1 MRKNLLL
8 LACAALLMPMSL
20 SAQAEA
26 QTDPWSQADEIVN
39 NIKKVSF
46 PERQVS
52 IVDFGAVANNPQ
64 ALVHDAINLAIL
76 AMNQQGGGTVVVPA
90 DTFYTGPITMKSNV
104 RLHFQDGAV
113 LRFTTEPEYY
123 FPAVP
128 TRWEGVDCNNTHPL
142 IYAYG
147 ETNIALT
154 GKGVLDAQGAPD
166 RWWNI
171 QARERRSTP
180 EKLAPRLQLLRWGE
194 EQLPLHQRTFTL
206 DNYMRPQFV
215 NFYRCNTVLIEDVT
229 LLNSPFW
236 VIHPL
241 FCDDLI
247 VRGVTVRNHGPN
259 GDGCDPE
266 SCKNVLIEDCVF
278 DTGDDCIAIKS
289 GRNADG
295 RKWNVPSENIVVR
308 RCHMADGHGGIV
320 IGSEISGGYRNLFV
334 EDCTMDSPNLDRVVR
349 IKTSNCRGGIIE
361 NIYVRN
367 IEVGECREAVVRINL
382 AYEPKENCN
391 RAFDPIVRN
400 VYLENINCQKSQYGI
415 YLHGLD
421 NVTNIDNINLKDCN
435 FNGVTS
441 KGNFMAGLVGSVSL
455 DNVKINGKKL
465 KELKAQKASKK

>member
-1 MRKNLLL
+1 
-8 LACAALLMPMSL
+8 
-20 SAQAEA
+20 
-26 QTDPWSQADEIVN
+26 
-39 NIKKVSF
+39 
-46 PERQVS
+46 
-52 IVDFGAVANNPQ
+52 
-64 ALVHDAINLAIL
+64 
-76 AMNQQGGGTVVVPA
+76 
-90 DTFYTGPITMKSNV
+90 
-104 RLHFQDGAV
+104 
-113 LRFTTEPEYY
+113 
-123 FPAVP
+123 
-128 TRWEGVDCNNTHPL
+128 
-142 IYAYG
+142 
-147 ETNIALT
+147 
-154 GKGVLDAQGAPD
+154 
-166 RWWNI
+166 
-171 QARERRSTP
+171 
-180 EKLAPRLQLLRWGE
+180 
-194 EQLPLHQRTFTL
+194 LPLHQRTFTP

-215 NFYRCNTVLIEDVT
+215 NFYRCNTALIEDVT

-349 IKTSNCRGGIIE
+349 IKTSNCRGGVIE

-382 AYEPKENCN
+382 AYEPRENCD
-391 RAFDPIVRN
+391 RSFDPIVRN

-465 KELKAQKASKK
+465 KELKAQKASK

>member
-64 ALVHDAINLAIL
+64 ALAHDAINLAIL

-113 LRFTTEPEYY
+113 LKFTTEPEYY

-171 QARERRSTP
+171 QARERKSTP

-194 EQLPLHQRTFTL
+194 EQLPLHQRTFTP

>member
-64 ALVHDAINLAIL
+64 ALAHDAINLAIL

-113 LRFTTEPEYY
+113 LKFTTEPEYY

>member
-64 ALVHDAINLAIL
+64 ALAHDAINLAIL

-154 GKGVLDAQGAPD
+154 GKAVLDAQGAPD

>member
-1 MRKNLLL
+1 MRKIIVSLACLALLL
-8 LACAALLMPMSL
+8 PMPL
-20 SAQAEA
+20 SA
-26 QTDPWSQADEIVN
+26 QTDPWSQADAIVA

-52 IVDFGAVANNPQ
+52 IVDFGAVANNPEV
-64 ALVHDAINLAIL
+64 LVHDAINLAIL
-76 AMNQQGGGTVVVPA
+76 DMNQKGGGTVVIPA

-104 RLHFQDGAV
+104 RLHLEDGAV
-113 LRFTTEPEYY
+113 LRFTDQLEYY

-128 TRWEGVDCNNTHPL
+128 TRWEGVDCNGAHPL

-147 ETNIALT
+147 ESNIALT
-154 GKGVLDAQGAPD
+154 GKGRLETLGSPEYW
-166 RWWNI
+166 RHI
-171 QARERRSTP
+171 QSLERKTTP
-180 EKLAPRLQLLRWGE
+180 EALAPRLELLLWGE
-194 EQLPLHQRTFTL
+194 NQLPLHQRVVTIERM
-206 DNYMRPQFV
+206 MRPQFV

-241 FCDDLI
+241 FCNDLI

-349 IKTSNCRGGIIE
+349 IKTSNCRGGVIE

-441 KGNFMAGLVGSVSL
+441 DGNFMAGLVGNVSL
-455 DNVKINGKKL
+455 DNVKINGKKV
-465 KELKAQKASKK
+465 KELKVKKASRK

>member
-20 SAQAEA
+20 LAQVEA

-64 ALVHDAINLAIL
+64 ALAHDAINLAIL

-171 QARERRSTP
+171 QARERKSTP

>member
-64 ALVHDAINLAIL
+64 ALAHDAINLAIL

-113 LRFTTEPEYY
+113 LKFTTEPEYY

-154 GKGVLDAQGAPD
+154 GKAVLDAQGAPD

-194 EQLPLHQRTFTL
+194 EQLPLHQRTFTP

>member
-64 ALVHDAINLAIL
+64 ALAHDAINLAIL

-113 LRFTTEPEYY
+113 LKFTTEPEYY
-123 FPAVP
+123 FPAVS

-154 GKGVLDAQGAPD
+154 GKAVLDAQGAPD

-171 QARERRSTP
+171 QARERKSTP

-215 NFYRCNTVLIEDVT
+215 NFYRCNTVLIEDLT

>member
-20 SAQAEA
+20 SAQAEV

-52 IVDFGAVANNPQ
+52 IVDFGAVVNNPQ
-64 ALVHDAINLAIL
+64 ALAHDAINLAIL

-154 GKGVLDAQGAPD
+154 GKAVLDAQGAPD

>member
-39 NIKKVSF
+39 NIKKVNF

-52 IVDFGAVANNPQ
+52 IVDFGAVVNNPQ
-64 ALVHDAINLAIL
+64 ALAHDAINLAIL

-166 RWWNI
+166 RWWHI
-171 QARERRSTP
+171 QARERKSTP

-194 EQLPLHQRTFTL
+194 EQLPLHQRTFTP